1 MKNRSFIWNIY
12 GKSEAFEY
20 FCPLSVHYLT
30 QWSSFEYLWRVIL
43 EPDFTCCFLLV
54 EIMLISSSHT
64 GDINVTMCTDCRVF
78 VVVFNATFYNIS
90 VISWRSLNGFQLQTS
105 FMFESSQKHPYKVT
119 SLCSRTLLFHDHI
132 RLTIHLYLFSY
143 LEDLGEDYFHVI
155 CVNSL
160 KIKVPPSA

>member
-1 MKNRSFIWNIY
+1 MFENYNYKLHTFLLLLPIKQVSKLDVNWPQDKYLKNRSFIWNIY

-105 FMFESSQKHPYKVT
+105 FTVWKFSKT
-119 SLCSRTLLFHDHI
+119 SI
-132 RLTIHLYLFSY
+132 
-143 LEDLGEDYFHVI
+143 
-155 CVNSL
+155 
-160 KIKVPPSA
+160 